1 MNTRKQMQRLGLLN
15 PTETPELKAA
25 VTAIGNADTEQEIAD
40 ILKMF
45 KVSFLKTLANYE
57 SIYDIKGLRKSE
69 LVAKIASTKA
79 RFFRRI
85 DRRNVI
91 TITPAEEVYL
101 MRTQGITPAYVWDSD
116 NWDKGNPDKT
126 DPSKPVVTYKL
137 PNNNTTDNNAKPES
151 LYDDGSF
158 SDAPGDNSC
167 PDQDIPDE
175 HYPDVSTVD
184 NPCFTV
190 EPSHEIERP
199 NYTPYPDTIADE
211 RPYVYVQPCYTP
223 THHTAVNPITAATMR
238 FASALA
244 ALLFVVYKVIIP
256 VWYMRKQDLKKA
268 NANTFVF
275 SVGYKYPALFHDKR
289 QFITISDRRTDKYG
303 FTWLSFSDEDNNSYN
318 VKVNTRDDGYTELF
332 DMKELERSCY
342 AFEGLKPTKESNRVK
357 YVKFEVGKSYTAVS
371 KHPHA

>member
-45 KVSFLKTLANYE
+45 KVSFLKTLANYK

-126 DPSKPVVTYKL
+126 DPTKPAVTYKL
-137 PNNNTTDNNAKPES
+137 PNNNTTDNNTKPEAS
-151 LYDDGSF
+151 QPEI
-158 SDAPGDNSC
+158 A
-167 PDQDIPDE
+167 
-175 HYPDVSTVD
+175 D
-184 NPCFTV
+184 NPGFTV
-190 EPSHEIERP
+190 EPSREIERP

-332 DMKELERSCY
+332 DVNIPMPKGRG
-342 AFEGLKPTKESNRVK
+342 FQ
-357 YVKFEVGKSYTAVS
+357 
-371 KHPHA
+371 